1 MLTPSCHIKNREV
14 AREADSAYPV
24 STLQLNSSPD
34 NSFNA
39 DNIPLYL
46 KPVDNY
52 QWIQSRPFSN
62 ESDKPAL
69 LRLSLCPNQSQPE
82 LETQSAGL

>member
-1 MLTPSCHIKNREV
+1 V
-14 AREADSAYPV
+14 AGKADSASPV
-24 STLQLNSSPD
+24 STLQLNSSPEK
-34 NSFNA
+34 SFKT

-46 KPVDNY
+46 KPVDKH
-52 QWIQSRPFSN
+52 QWMLSRPFSN

-82 LETQSAGL
+82 LETQSAGH